1 MSSDQCEIYC
11 SKIKDLITK
20 FFFTLGFQCCFWIQD
35 PGWVLWIR
43 MRTLLSIPYMDPPVS
58 STVLQSS
65 IAVMKPILRGTFIA
79 APEATLV
86 RTQTGEVP
94 AKWMLRHLLPLLPR
108 REKLCKW
115 NTFKNV
121 RISQQIRI
129 RTSGSGSG
137 RTKNMSNRFQHSN
150 HSNCKSVVCRHQSE
164 KELSPV
170 SKKRSRASEELQPN
184 IRSVF
189 VYLKHCKSGFTWPH
203 SELYPNRKK
212 NIDFT
217 ILCICYCL
225 SWNNDEKIPESIQ
238 KIFWMAMSS
247 LIRNTISKFIHCNH
261 FRSVPDDGPAP
272 SNRLPDDAGDV
283 GTSSLPYRKEAR

>member
-11 SKIKDLITK
+11 SKMKDLITK

-164 KELSPV
+164 KCKNVRIRQQIRILS
-170 SKKRSRASEELQPN
+170 RIRTSE
-184 IRSVF
+184 
-189 VYLKHCKSGFTWPH
+189 
-203 SELYPNRKK
+203 
-212 NIDFT
+212 
-217 ILCICYCL
+217 
-225 SWNNDEKIPESIQ
+225 
-238 KIFWMAMSS
+238 
-247 LIRNTISKFIHCNH
+247 
-261 FRSVPDDGPAP
+261 
-272 SNRLPDDAGDV
+272 
-283 GTSSLPYRKEAR
+283 